1 MTAIKL
7 MPIAGFEGLY
17 AVGTDGS
24 IHSLVQNSSRRKGV
38 LKPYENAG
46 GYLRVNLYDHDGRV
60 SKKYVHRLVA
70 EAFFGDQPGMVVN
83 HKDANKHNNAVENLE
98 WCTQKQNIQHSI
110 KHHLQ
115 HRRIPVAVDGHLY
128 PTMISAS
135 KAIGKKYFFIGMRR
149 RQLGNEFV
157 LDGHQIKCGDAIAR
171 N

>member
-7 MPIAGFEGLY
+7 MPLAGFEGLY

-70 EAFFGDQPGMVVN
+70 EAFFGNQPGMVVN
-83 HKDANKHNNAVENLE
+83 HKDANKHN
-98 WCTQKQNIQHSI
+98 
-110 KHHLQ
+110 
-115 HRRIPVAVDGHLY
+115 RRIPVTVDGHLY

-135 KAIGKKYFFIGMRR
+135 KAIGKKYFFIGMRH